1 MHPRLFA
8 YVYKPLGSTGPQT
21 FIDLSSKLED
31 VTMGVQQDG
40 GLRNLEAAVAI
51 RPERTYGFLQNYLGK
66 RLVILDQRLDV
77 VAEGTIMVLYA
88 TERGMRLSCLG
99 PYWDA
104 CFRQV
109 YNDAASWV
117 DPCTTSEVI
126 KDILTTEC
134 PAVSA
139 DQSGIDET
147 NTDPSPWQT
156 AENAYP
162 GGLIPRLAAMSD
174 DQHREWYFW
183 LKSAPLLFCEPQP
196 PIPFFKPQ
204 LVELID
210 FWVDRVQCPEG
221 GLELSPSIMEFAN
234 DVRVMYRDAAGAQ
247 QQTGSAVD
255 AESKSRFWNQE
266 VWDVTIATVPQ
277 TVAEQYRDLYLARYK
292 DPQQSSSFRVTGWIR
307 DSGDKR
313 FPLWELIKKFPCT
326 VGIRDLDATLLKFG
340 SIDHKTTFAVAAARY
355 NYARNELAI
364 TPDLEEKTLENLL
377 ALWMGAG

>member
-1 MHPRLFA
+1 MHPKLFA
-8 YVYKPLGSTGPQT
+8 CVYKPMGSSAQQT

-31 VTMGVQQDG
+31 VTMFAQQDG
-40 GLRNLEAAVAI
+40 GLRSLEAAVAI
-51 RPERTYGFLQNYLGK
+51 RPERTYEFLQNYIGR

-109 YNDAASWV
+109 YNDTSSWV
-117 DPCTTSEVI
+117 ESCTTSEVI
-126 KDILTTEC
+126 KDILTDEC
-134 PAVSA
+134 PAVST

-147 NTDPSPWQT
+147 NTDPAPWQT

-162 GGLIPRLAAMSD
+162 GELISRLAGMSD
-174 DQHREWYFW
+174 SSSREWYFW
-183 LKSAPLLFCEPQP
+183 LKSAPMLFCEPQP
-196 PIPFFKPQ
+196 PIPFFKPH
-204 LVELID
+204 VVSLID

-221 GLELSPSIMEFAN
+221 GLELSPSVMELVTDA
-234 DVRVMYRDAAGAQ
+234 RVMYRDAAGTQLLTA
-247 QQTGSAVD
+247 SAVD
-255 AESKSRFWNQE
+255 SESEEHFWKQE

-307 DSGDKR
+307 DSRSIR

-326 VGIRDLDATLLKFG
+326 VGIRDLDATLPKIG
-340 SIDHKTTFAVAAARY
+340 SVDHKTTFAVAAARY

-364 TPDLEEKTLENLL
+364 TPDLEEKTMENLI